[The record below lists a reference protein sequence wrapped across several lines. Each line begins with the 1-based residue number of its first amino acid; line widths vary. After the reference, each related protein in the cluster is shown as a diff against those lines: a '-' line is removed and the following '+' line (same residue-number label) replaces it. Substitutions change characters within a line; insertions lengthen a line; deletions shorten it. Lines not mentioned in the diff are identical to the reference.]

1 MRLITALALSFSVLT
16 QAPVAAASSLPP
28 LRDVPEID
36 DNMLWVALAIEISDR
51 CDSLAPRTLRGL
63 NYLWNLKARASDMG
77 YSDRDI
83 RAYVDSDA
91 EKDRMRA
98 RGEAY
103 IRAHGLDTARD
114 ADLCRLGRDEIQKGS
129 QIGAFLRAK

>member
-1 MRLITALALSFSVLT
+1 MRLTLSALILS
-16 QAPVAAASSLPP
+16 AGMANAAAALPP
-28 LRDVPEID
+28 LRDVSEID

-51 CDSLAPRTLRGL
+51 CDSIAPRTLKGL
-63 NYLWNLKARASDMG
+63 NFLWQLKSRASDLG
-77 YSDRDI
+77 YSDDQI

-91 EKDRMRA
+91 EKDRIRD

-103 IRAHGLDTARD
+103 VRAKGLNPDSA
-114 ADLCRLGRDEIQKGS
+114 ADLCTLGRDEIQKGS